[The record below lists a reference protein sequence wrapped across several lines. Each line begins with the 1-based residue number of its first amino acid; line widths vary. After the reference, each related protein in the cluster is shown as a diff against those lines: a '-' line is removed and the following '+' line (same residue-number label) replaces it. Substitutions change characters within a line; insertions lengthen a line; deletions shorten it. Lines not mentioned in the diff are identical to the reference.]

1 MKNILFR
8 KILYI
13 VAVLSVLT
21 TIIGGCFI
29 PSITK
34 WYYNNFTNLDVPQFM
49 VVFLY
54 ITIIPF
60 LLILIEVMKLSK
72 SLLKDSYLNK
82 ETIYRLK
89 RISIYAFVEFI
100 IYLIATTFVYSN
112 LVFFVITIATLM
124 IFMITAVIKELVSTG
139 IELKEENDLTI

>member
-8 KILYI
+8 KILYVI
-13 VAVLSVLT
+13 SVLSVLI
-21 TIIGGCFI
+21 TIIGGCFV
-29 PSITK
+29 SGLTE
-34 WYYNNFTNLDVPQFM
+34 WYYDNFTNLDVPQFI
-49 VVFLY
+49 VIFLY
-54 ITIIPF
+54 ITIVPF
-60 LLILIEVMKLSK
+60 LFILIEVMRLSK

-82 ETIYRLK
+82 ETIVRLK

-100 IYLIATTFVYSN
+100 IYLISTTFLYRN

-124 IFMITAVIKELVSTG
+124 VFMITSVIKELVSTG